1 MYKRKDQQIRLEDFF
16 QPFNGKPNPQNRWV
30 LLSKQIPWD
39 EYEEDYASQ
48 FPSNTGTVALSFRI
62 ALGSLIIKERLGVS
76 DEETVEQIRENPYL
90 QYFLGFDNFND
101 AAPYD
106 SSMLTHFRKRITS
119 VTLSSINERII
130 SHATKKGDEK
140 ADVDMA
146 SGDCSNNNGK
156 LLIDSTCAPADIRY
170 PTDIGLL
177 NDAREKSERIID
189 ELWSHTED
197 LSKKPR
203 TYRRLARKFYLS
215 VVKKKRVSSSQ
226 LRKGIR
232 KQLCYLQRNLSHIDK
247 LKEVVSFSNLSNKQY
262 RELLVIGELY
272 RQQLRLYESKSR
284 SIPDRIVSISQPHI
298 RPIVRGKV
306 KNPTEFGAK
315 ISVSVVD
322 GYTYLDRLSWDN
334 YNEGEDLKKQIEAY
348 KNRFGHYP
356 ESVHSDKIYRNR
368 ENRKFCKEHNI
379 RLSGPPLGRPKSVT
393 NENREKIRQEKKIAR
408 QDEIKRIEIEGKF
421 GVAKR
426 KFGLSRIMA
435 KLAET
440 SETAISITFIVM
452 NLEHILRKLLYFP
465 KYILQIFVGNTTLKI
480 KSTEITWAI
489 Q

>member
-48 FPSNTGTVALSFRI
+48 FPSNTGTVALSFRV

-119 VTLSSINERII
+119 EILSSINKRII
-130 SHATKKGDEK
+130 SHATKKVDEK
-140 ADVDMA
+140 TDGNMV
-146 SGDCSNNNGK
+146 SGDCSNNSGK
-156 LLIDSTCAPADIRY
+156 LIIDSTCAPSDIRY

-177 NDAREKSERIID
+177 NEGREKSERIIY
-189 ELWSHTED
+189 ELWSNTD
-197 LSKKPR
+197 KRTKKPR
-203 TYRRLARKFYLS
+203 TYRRLARKAYLS
-215 VVKKKRVSSSQ
+215 VAKKKKISSSQ
-226 LRKGIR
+226 RRKGIR
-232 KQLCYLQRNLSHIDK
+232 KQLSYLCRNLSHIEN
-247 LKEVVSFSNLSNKQY
+247 LKKMVLLSNLSNKQY
-262 RELLVIGELY
+262 KDLLVINELY
-272 RQQLRLYESKSR
+272 RQQLQLYESKSH
-284 SIPDRIVSISQPHI
+284 SIPNRIVSISQPHI

-334 YNEGEDLKKQIEAY
+334 YNEGEDLQTQIEAY

-379 RLSGPPLGRPKSVT
+379 RLSGSPLGRPKKIT
-393 NENREKIRQEKKIAR
+393 NDNREEIQLEKKIAR

-426 KFGLSRIMA
+426 KFGLSRVMA

-452 NLEHILRKLLYFP
+452 NLEHILRKLLFFP
-465 KYILQIFVGNTTLKI
+465 KYILQIFIDNTTLKI
-480 KSTEITWAI
+480 KPTEITWAI